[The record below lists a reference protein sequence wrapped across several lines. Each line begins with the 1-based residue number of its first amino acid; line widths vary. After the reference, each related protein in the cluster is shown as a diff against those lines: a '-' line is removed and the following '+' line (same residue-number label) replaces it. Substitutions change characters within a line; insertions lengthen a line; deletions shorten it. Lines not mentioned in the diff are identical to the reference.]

1 MLRTSFYTEVCYI
14 KVPLCTCKIQCILF
28 NNKLIVITKG
38 KSSFTAPSFNL
49 KISFIKLSFILKRW
63 VTSLKFA
70 KQIKS
75 ANFLSFKIHLQPRI
89 LLVGV
94 HILTAS
100 YFNNKFLFSFST
112 GKKMIMLMKLSLQ
125 LSQVT
130 LLSYSCTMLKNNSQK
145 ILLMINPTHW
155 TRKQCLLAGMTKY
168 NGIQMFQGIP
178 CQTC

>member
-1 MLRTSFYTEVCYI
+1 MTSQ
-14 KVPLCTCKIQCILF
+14 CKWP
-28 NNKLIVITKG
+28 IVIHPQEMG
-38 KSSFTAPSFNL
+38 Y
-49 KISFIKLSFILKRW
+49 IM
-63 VTSLKFA
+63 LKFA

-75 ANFLSFKIHLQPRI
+75 ANFLSFKTHLQPLI

-112 GKKMIMLMKLSLQ
+112 GKRMIMLMKLSLQ

-130 LLSYSCTMLKNNSQK
+130 LLFYTYSCTMLKNNSQK
-145 ILLMINPTHW
+145 ILLMINPTLW
-155 TRKQCLLAGMTKY
+155 TRTQCLLAEMTKY